1 MKIRL
6 GLVGPADAV
15 KLIGEVVAEYG
26 DTFDYITITQTIH
39 TENIEAMLEA
49 VRNNIE
55 HVDVF
60 IFSGRLPYTIATNHL
75 DIAKP
80 CFYVPHNTSCLY
92 KTLWQAKEAG
102 VPLDKI
108 SFDMINPKEIYE
120 ALDEVGLQDATVY
133 TSEYEE
139 GSEVNPVDLARW
151 HYDLWKSKKINVAI
165 TCIYSSHQVLVEK
178 GVPSFRALYPRSAI
192 RQTLEEAIHEVTQNR
207 LKVMQISVIL
217 FNIDNFSRVVKN
229 RGSEYAVQKVK
240 LELLNLL
247 LDFARTI
254 QGSVFTFGGDDYII
268 FSTRGAIISGT
279 EDYSNMAVME
289 EVRRKLDLTI
299 SCGIGFGKTVYGSEL
314 NARIGLSHAKD
325 AGGDCVYIVEEDGSM
340 RGPLGKPTMLSYS
353 MNSDAGTVK
362 MAGEIG
368 LRSSHINKLKAIRES
383 IGEEKISAS
392 KLAAYLNVTE
402 RSARRILG
410 ILAARGYAV
419 EAGEETSGKKGRPR
433 KAYYIKL

>member
-15 KLIGEVVAEYG
+15 KLIGEVAAEYD

-39 TENIEAMLEA
+39 AENIATMIDSI
-49 VRNNIE
+49 RKNIE

-60 IFSGRLPYTIATNHL
+60 IFSGRLPYTIVTNNL
-75 DIAKP
+75 DISKP
-80 CFYVPHNTSCLY
+80 CFFVPHNTSCLY
-92 KTLWQAKEAG
+92 KTLWQVKEAG
-102 VPLDKI
+102 IPLDKI
-108 SFDMINPKEIYE
+108 SFDMISPKEINE
-120 ALDEVGLQDATVY
+120 ALDEVGLHDTTVY

-139 GSEVNPVDLARW
+139 GSEVNPVELARW

-165 TCIYSSHQVLVEK
+165 TCIYSSHQVLAEK
-178 GVPSFRALYPRSAI
+178 GVPSFRALYPRAAI
-192 RQTLEEAIHEVTQNR
+192 RQTLEEAIHEVTRNR
-207 LKVMQISVIL
+207 LKVMQIAVIL

-229 RGSEYAVQKVK
+229 RGSEYAVQKIK

-247 LDFARTI
+247 LDFARNI
-254 QGSVFTFGGDDYII
+254 QGSVFTFGGDDYVI

-279 EDYSNMAVME
+279 DDYRNMAVME
-289 EVRRKLDLTI
+289 EVRGKLDMTI

-325 AGGDCVYIVEEDGSM
+325 SGGDCIYIVEEDGSL
-340 RGPLGKPTMLSYS
+340 RGPLGKSTMLRYS
-353 MNSDAGTVK
+353 MNSDAEAVRI
-362 MAGEIG
+362 AGEVG
-368 LRSSHINKLKAIRES
+368 LRSTHISKLKAIRDK

-392 KLAAYLNVTE
+392 KLATYLNVTE

-410 ILAARGYAV
+410 ILAAGGYAV